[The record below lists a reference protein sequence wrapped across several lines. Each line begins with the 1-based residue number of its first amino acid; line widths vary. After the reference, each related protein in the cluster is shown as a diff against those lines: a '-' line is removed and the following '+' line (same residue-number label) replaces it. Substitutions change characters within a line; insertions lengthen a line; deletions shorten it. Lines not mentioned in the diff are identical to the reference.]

1 MTTNIDLYTDI
12 SKECS
17 RYTTRKYSTSFSSAI
32 FLLHKDLRQPIYDIY
47 GFVRLADEIVD
58 SFHQFD
64 KVNLLNEFKQQTQNA
79 ISQKISLN
87 PLLHSFQLTVNKYA
101 IKPYFIDSFLY
112 SMELDL
118 TKNQYNVNEYEQYI
132 YGSAEVVGLMCLQV
146 FCNGDDSLYNEL
158 EPYAKKLGAAFQKI
172 NFLRDIKADN
182 EGLSRMYFP
191 NCNFNNFSAAD
202 KIQIEKDIQNDF
214 EYAFKGILKLPIK
227 SRLGVYLAY
236 KYYVALFN
244 KIKKL
249 SPTDILN
256 CRIRIPDASKVFILA
271 KASIRHKLNML

>member
-17 RYTTRKYSTSFSSAI
+17 RYTTKKYSTSFSSAI

-64 KVNLLNEFKQQTQNA
+64 KVNLLNEFKQQTHNA
-79 ISQKISLN
+79 INQKISLN
-87 PLLHSFQLTVNKYA
+87 PLLHSFQDTVNKYA

-118 TKNQYNVNEYEQYI
+118 TKNDYDKSEYEKYI
-132 YGSAEVVGLMCLQV
+132 FGSAEVVGLMCLQV
-146 FCNGDDSLYNEL
+146 FCNGDDHLFNEL

-172 NFLRDIKADN
+172 NFLRDLKADN

-191 NCNFNNFSAAD
+191 NCNFNNFTTAD
-202 KIQIEKDIQNDF
+202 KIEIEKDIQNDF

-236 KYYVALFN
+236 QYYIALFK
-244 KIKKL
+244 KIKSL
-249 SPTDILN
+249 STTDILQS
-256 CRIRIPDASKVFILA
+256 RIRIPDAVKILILA
-271 KASIRHKLNML
+271 KASIRYKFNML

>member
-1 MTTNIDLYTDI
+1 
-12 SKECS
+12 
-17 RYTTRKYSTSFSSAI
+17 
-32 FLLHKDLRQPIYDIY
+32 
-47 GFVRLADEIVD
+47 
-58 SFHQFD
+58 
-64 KVNLLNEFKQQTQNA
+64 
-79 ISQKISLN
+79 
-87 PLLHSFQLTVNKYA
+87 
-101 IKPYFIDSFLY
+101 
-112 SMELDL
+112 MELDL